1 VNRKHDKH
9 YHSSRARR
17 RRREGR
23 IYVLT
28 AVFAS
33 LCVFALVWMIIT
45 IRDSSRTANSGTWIV
60 EDGNVAIAAPPA
72 ENGAVLLV
80 TPEPSATE
88 EAPVAVTTEPTEEPT
103 EEPTPELTPE
113 PTESPTPKPTPIS
126 IPTDMADISDEE
138 IDEDTEFSVT
148 EIVWTAEVNSAAT
161 PAPTPEPAA
170 PTAAPS
176 STAAPAASAAPKI
189 ATPAPEILRE
199 PSTITITAAGDC
211 TLGGDYNSDGHERFD
226 KYVDEYGYDYFLKNV
241 KSLFEDDDVTFVNLE
256 GPLTKSTKARR
267 GRIFNFK
274 GDPEYAQ
281 ILSGS
286 SVEVAG
292 LANNHSMD
300 FSTKG
305 LKHTAKS
312 LVAAGV
318 GPCGYKNVWTTQVDG
333 YKVTCMSVTEWDYT
347 TSELKEMV
355 SAQRAECDLLIV
367 MIHWGDELLYKA
379 SDSQIKY
386 GHALIDAGADLVL
399 GSHSHVVGGL
409 ESYNGKYIVY
419 GLGNFCFGGN
429 YDPTDYDCMIFRQ
442 TFVMSASGADDGGI
456 AIIPCS
462 VSSSSKTNN
471 YQPTPLTGNDAARVI
486 KKVARLSKGK
496 VDPDAIKWDPI
507 MDDYIPQQEIAEDV
521 QEDVAAE

>member
-1 VNRKHDKH
+1 MNSKRKKH
-9 YHSSRARR
+9 SQSSRARR

-33 LCVFALVWMIIT
+33 LCVFALVWMIMT
-45 IRDSSRTANSGTWIV
+45 VRDTSRDARKGTWIV
-60 EDGNVAIAAPPA
+60 EDAGVAIAAPPVDSGA
-72 ENGAVLLV
+72 EDAPMAITAEPTAKP
-80 TPEPSATE
+80 TPEPTE
-88 EAPVAVTTEPTEEPT
+88 EPTHEPTAEPTPEPT
-103 EEPTPELTPE
+103 EEPTPE
-113 PTESPTPKPTPIS
+113 PTPIS
-126 IPTDMADISDEE
+126 IPAEMDDISDEE
-138 IDEDTEFSVT
+138 MDEDAEFSVT
-148 EIVWTAEVNSAAT
+148 DIVWTAEVNSAAT
-161 PAPTPEPAA
+161 QAPTPEPSSAATPGASSA
-170 PTAAPS
+170 PTAETGSDNADEAPV
-176 STAAPAASAAPKI
+176 
-189 ATPAPEILRE
+189 ILRE
-199 PSTITITAAGDC
+199 PVTITITAAGDC

-226 KYVDEYGYDYFLKNV
+226 KFVDQYGYGYFLENV
-241 KSLFEDDDVTFVNLE
+241 KYLFEDDDITFVNLE
-256 GPLTKSTKARR
+256 GPLTNSTKARR

-281 ILSGS
+281 ILSEA

-305 LKHTAKS
+305 IKQTAKS
-312 LVAAGV
+312 LAAVGV
-318 GPCGYKNVWTTQVDG
+318 GPCGYKNAWSTEIEG
-333 YKVTCMSVTEWDYT
+333 YRVTCMSVTEWDYT
-347 TSELKEMV
+347 TGELKAMV

-367 MIHWGDELLYKA
+367 MIHWGEELLYKA
-379 SDSQIKY
+379 SNSQVKY

-399 GSHSHVVGGL
+399 GSHSHVVGGI
-409 ESYNGKYIVY
+409 EKYNGKYIAY

-442 TFVMSASGADDGGI
+442 TFVMSDTEADDGGI

-462 VSSSSKTNN
+462 VSSSSKSNN

-496 VDPDAIKWDPI
+496 ITMEDIIWDPI
-507 MDDYIPQQEIAEDV
+507 MDGYLPKQEEAADIADDASEG
-521 QEDVAAE
+521 